1 MGVHLTRI
9 YTRTGDDGT
18 SGLSDFSRVSKG
30 DPRLIA
36 EALAEPFPRPEAQL
50 RVHPLPDGR
59 VQLRWLGAAGKRVQV
74 ESAESPEGVF
84 VEANGLPAQ
93 PLSEDRQAVELP
105 AESAS
110 RYFRVKLVPE
120 TPARPG
126 FDAGGGSR

>member
-1 MGVHLTRI
+1 M
-9 YTRTGDDGT
+9 
-18 SGLSDFSRVSKG
+18 
-30 DPRLIA
+30 
-36 EALAEPFPRPEAQL
+36 
-50 RVHPLPDGR
+50 PDGR

-74 ESAESPEGVF
+74 ESAELPEGVF

-93 PLSEDRQAVELP
+93 PLSGDRQAVELP
-105 AESAS
+105 AESVS